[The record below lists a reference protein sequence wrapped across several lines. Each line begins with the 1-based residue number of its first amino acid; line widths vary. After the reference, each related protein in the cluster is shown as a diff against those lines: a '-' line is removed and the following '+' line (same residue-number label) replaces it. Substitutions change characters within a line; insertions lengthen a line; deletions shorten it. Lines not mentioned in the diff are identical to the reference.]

1 MTVHHP
7 GFARHAR
14 EAKHAMSA
22 PGVDGK
28 QWFGHPRGL
37 STLFFT
43 EMWERFSYYGMR
55 ALLMLF
61 MTKPALEGGLGWST
75 GKAGPIYGLYTA
87 MVYMTAVPGG
97 WIADRIIGQR
107 RAVFIGGFVI
117 MLGHIS
123 LMFHGILTFYLGL
136 FLIVV
141 GTGLLK
147 PNISTMVGQLYK
159 EEDVRR
165 DAGFSIFY
173 MGINLGAFLAPLTCG
188 FLAQSAM
195 FKGWLDGWGINPTNS
210 WHFGFGAAAVGMAL
224 GLVQYALTGPRLG
237 QAGLVPA
244 GRGDDATFTKNKLF
258 LWIIVGVS
266 VVVIGGGVM
275 FNWDTLAG
283 SNGAVGVESVS
294 GVTHEPLL
302 VKVLNWA
309 VLALPFAYF
318 IYLFLQKGW
327 SDKERRRLYTIPI
340 FFFAAALFWSGFEQA
355 GTTLTLFADR
365 NTANQIF
372 GFSFPSTWWQS
383 ANAIFIVILAPVFA
397 GLWIKLAK
405 KKKEPSSPTKFSIGL
420 FFLGIG
426 FLVMAFA
433 AMLSGPDNNRV
444 TIGWLLSVY
453 LLHTIGELCLSP
465 VGLSTMTKLAPARI
479 TGQMMGVWFMAA
491 AVGNS
496 IGGRVAGVFDQFAMP
511 QLFGAVFVTSLVAAI
526 LMALLIKP
534 VRKLMSG
541 VH

>member
-1 MTVHHP
+1 
-7 GFARHAR
+7 
-14 EAKHAMSA
+14 MSA
-22 PGVDGK
+22 TGVGGK

-55 ALLMLF
+55 ALLLLF

-123 LMFHGILTFYLGL
+123 LMFHGILPFYLGL

-147 PNISTMVGQLYK
+147 PNISTMVGQLYG

-188 FLAQSAM
+188 FLAQSDT
-195 FKGWLDGWGINPTNS
+195 FKGWLEGWGINPANS

-237 QAGLVPA
+237 QAGLAAA
-244 GRGDDATFTKNKLF
+244 GRGDDTEFAKNKRF
-258 LWIIVGVS
+258 LWIIVAVLA
-266 VVVIGGGVM
+266 VLIVGGLTL
-275 FNWDTLAG
+275 NWDSLTSANGVAG
-283 SNGAVGVESVS
+283 VASHGETAD
-294 GVTHEPLL
+294 EPLL
-302 VKVLNWA
+302 VKVLNA
-309 VLALPFAYF
+309 GVLALPFIYF
-318 IYLFLQKGW
+318 IYLFMQKGW

-355 GTTLTLFADR
+355 GTTLTLFADG
-365 NTANQIF
+365 NTNNQIF
-372 GFSFPSTWWQS
+372 GFTFPSTWWQS

-397 GLWIKLAK
+397 ALWIKLAK

-420 FFLGIG
+420 FFLGLG
-426 FLVMAFA
+426 FLVIAFG
-433 AMLSGPDNNRV
+433 AMLSGPANNRV
-444 TIGWLLSVY
+444 SIGWLLTVY

-496 IGGRVAGVFDQFAMP
+496 IGGRIAGVFDDFAMP
-511 QLFGAVFVTSLVAAI
+511 NLFGAVFVTSLVAA
-526 LMALLIKP
+526 LVMAMLIKP
-534 VRKLMSG
+534 VRRLMSG